1 MRTSFKGLMLVGVV
15 FAFAFLN
22 SVSHNNKIRTT
33 ANYPE
38 QQFGTASLASSG
50 SLNSTAPYKLGSAIA
65 GGVYSLTGTKVHS
78 WSDEKR
84 WPIASLTKLM
94 TALVSE
100 DTMFPNKRVIIKD
113 EYVKFAEDAAG
124 TIYAG
129 EEFTV
134 SDLQKALLLVS
145 INVSAEAH
153 AGEYGRAAFIARMNG
168 YAEKI
173 GMENTHFADPSG
185 LSIRNQST
193 AEDLA
198 KLVAFIYANK
208 PGIFAVTRQVTAGI
222 YDWKLGTT
230 RSITN
235 INKFAGGADFIGGK
249 TGTTPESV
257 GNLISVFR
265 VGEYFGR
272 IIIVLG
278 SEERFEETENLIQK
292 WH

>member
-1 MRTSFKGLMLVGVV
+1 MLVGVV

-124 TIYAG
+124 TI
-129 EEFTV
+129 
-134 SDLQKALLLVS
+134 
-145 INVSAEAH
+145 
-153 AGEYGRAAFIARMNG
+153 
-168 YAEKI
+168 
-173 GMENTHFADPSG
+173 
-185 LSIRNQST
+185 
-193 AEDLA
+193 
-198 KLVAFIYANK
+198 
-208 PGIFAVTRQVTAGI
+208 
-222 YDWKLGTT
+222 
-230 RSITN
+230 
-235 INKFAGGADFIGGK
+235 
-249 TGTTPESV
+249 
-257 GNLISVFR
+257 
-265 VGEYFGR
+265 
-272 IIIVLG
+272 
-278 SEERFEETENLIQK
+278 
-292 WH
+292 